1 MRALRLLG
9 GYSRPLRARCGGRHE
24 SSGKAIGAGA
34 GRGDRRRPRRHVR
47 FDAGRRRRMLGLQRA
62 RRARRRTAGGQ
73 LDARP
78 GVGARERRDVDCR
91 RPPERVCNHSRR
103 RRQMLGRDLL
113 RCTRRWNDDAARDAD
128 RRSRAEQRRHRDR
141 DRGVS
146 HVRCSPERRH
156 RLLGVERI
164 RPARKP
170 TTVDHARP
178 VAVAGFGTATITVV
192 SRHVLVTRERVA
204 AVAVRCGSA
213 QRCRGTLTLT
223 TARTKL
229 GSRRFSTPAGG
240 ARSIR
245 VVLTRSGFARLV
257 RAKRLSARV
266 TVTGAAAASRTV
278 MLVAPS

>member
-1 MRALRLLG
+1 
-9 GYSRPLRARCGGRHE
+9 
-24 SSGKAIGAGA
+24 
-34 GRGDRRRPRRHVR
+34 
-47 FDAGRRRRMLGLQRA
+47 MLGLQRA

-146 HVRCSPERRH
+146 RVRCSPERRH

-213 QRCRGTLTLT
+213 QRCRGTLDVDHRPDE
-223 TARTKL
+223 ARQPKVSPRPPAVRARFVSCSHEA
-229 GSRRFSTPAGG
+229 GSRVSC
-240 ARSIR
+240 ARN
-245 VVLTRSGFARLV
+245 GCRL
-257 RAKRLSARV
+257 
-266 TVTGAAAASRTV
+266 ASR
-278 MLVAPS
+278 